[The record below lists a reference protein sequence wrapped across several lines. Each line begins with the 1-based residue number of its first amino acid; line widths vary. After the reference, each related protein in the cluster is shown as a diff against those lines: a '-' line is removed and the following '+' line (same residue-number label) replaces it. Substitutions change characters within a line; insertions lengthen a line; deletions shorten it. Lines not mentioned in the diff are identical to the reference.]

1 VYKVQLGAKPI
12 SIKTKSLTRDRMNT
26 SDELLYGE
34 DYDAHPL
41 FHVFFAAAI
50 VLLTYLSMN
59 PFNARL
65 PRSSR
70 T

>member
-1 VYKVQLGAKPI
+1 
-12 SIKTKSLTRDRMNT
+12 MNT